1 MRTTR
6 ADQAARNTGTTRL
19 KRFAADRLR
28 GLVHPLAAL
37 LLGLV
42 AGAIAIVA
50 VGGSVA
56 ETYAEMWK
64 GAFGSFYYTTN
75 TLARSTPIMLIGSCA
90 EGLKYGIA
98 QGEDRREYAL
108 CWCVVRHAA

>member
-64 GAFGSFYYTTN
+64 GAFGSF
-75 TLARSTPIMLIGSCA
+75 
-90 EGLKYGIA
+90 
-98 QGEDRREYAL
+98 
-108 CWCVVRHAA
+108 